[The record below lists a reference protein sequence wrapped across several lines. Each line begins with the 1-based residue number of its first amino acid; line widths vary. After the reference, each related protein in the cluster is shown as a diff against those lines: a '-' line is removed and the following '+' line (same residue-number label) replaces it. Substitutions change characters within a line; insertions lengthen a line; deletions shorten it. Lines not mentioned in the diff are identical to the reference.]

1 MDGTLIVGVD
11 GSQAA
16 LRALDWAADEAVR
29 GGFPLRIVH
38 ASGWEWY
45 EGHEPS
51 FGINRDAVRA
61 QADRVLEEAADRVR
75 ARTGSVVVASEVLD
89 EDPAAALIGESR
101 RAAGVIVGSRGRGRL
116 AGLLLGSVSLSV
128 AAHAPCPVTVVRGG
142 EQNLRGGFGRVVV
155 GVDEAAGDG
164 AAGSGAAVGFA
175 VRAARWRGAEL
186 LAVHAWRRRA
196 GTPTSTSGSTS
207 TSTSAPADTSA
218 SAPASGSEPA
228 ADPRRLRAEHELD
241 NALHAAVRAHGAVD
255 VRREAVEGQARAA
268 LLDASATAD
277 LLVVGARRRAGHT
290 GLQLGPVNHAVL
302 HHAAC
307 PVTVVPHA

>member
-11 GSQAA
+11 GSPSSAT
-16 LRALDWAADEAVR
+16 ALDWAVAEAVR
-29 GGFPLRIVH
+29 GSLALRIVH

-61 QADRVLEEAADRVR
+61 QADRVLATATARVADRAHAVDV
-75 ARTGSVVVASEVLD
+75 TSEVLD
-89 EDPAAALIGESR
+89 EDPAAALVRESR
-101 RAAGVIVGSRGRGRL
+101 RAAGVVVGSRGRGRL

-128 AAHAPCPVTVVRGG
+128 AARASCPVTVVRGG
-142 EQNLRGGFGRVVV
+142 EQSLRGGFRRVVV
-155 GVDEAAGDG
+155 GVDEAAG
-164 AAGSGAAVGFA
+164 AAAAVGYA
-175 VRAARWRGAEL
+175 VRAARQRHTEL
-186 LAVHAWRRRA
+186 LAVHAWRR
-196 GTPTSTSGSTS
+196 P
-207 TSTSAPADTSA
+207 APEAEGPRPVDD
-218 SAPASGSEPA
+218 
-228 ADPRRLRAEHELD
+228 ADPRRLRAERELD
-241 NALHAAVRAHGAVD
+241 VALRSAVRDHGAVA
-255 VRREAVEGQARAA
+255 VRHEAVEGQARAA

-277 LLVVGARRRAGHT
+277 LIVVGARRRPGHT

>member
-11 GSQAA
+11 GSPQS

-29 GGFPLRIVH
+29 GSLALRIVH

-51 FGINRDAVRA
+51 FGINREAVRA
-61 QADRVLEEAADRVR
+61 QADRVLAAATARLGDRARATGGTGAAADV
-75 ARTGSVVVASEVLD
+75 TSEVLD
-89 EDPAAALIGESR
+89 EDPAAALVRESR
-101 RAAGVIVGSRGRGRL
+101 RAAGVVVGSRGRGRL

-128 AAHAPCPVTVVRGG
+128 AARAFCPVTVVRGG
-142 EQNLRGGFGRVVV
+142 EQSLRGGFRRVVV
-155 GVDEAAGDG
+155 GVDEAAG
-164 AAGSGAAVGFA
+164 AAAAVGYA
-175 VRAARWRGAEL
+175 VRAARQRDTEL
-186 LAVHAWRRRA
+186 LAVHAWRRPAPEA
-196 GTPTSTSGSTS
+196 GESG
-207 TSTSAPADTSA
+207 PA
-218 SAPASGSEPA
+218 GG

-241 NALHAAVRAHGAVD
+241 VALRAAVRDHGAVA
-255 VRREAVEGQARAA
+255 VRHEAVEGQARAA

-277 LLVVGARRRAGHT
+277 LIVVGARRRPGHT
-290 GLQLGPVNHAVL
+290 GVQLGPVNHAVL

>member
-11 GSQAA
+11 GSPPSLA
-16 LRALDWAADEAVR
+16 ALDWAADEAER
-29 GGFPLRIVH
+29 GSLALRVVH

-51 FGINRDAVRA
+51 FGINREAVRA
-61 QADRVLEEAADRVR
+61 QADRVLAAAAARVGERTR
-75 ARTGSVVVASEVLD
+75 AAGVTSGVLD
-89 EDPAAALIGESR
+89 EDPAAALIRESR
-101 RAAGVIVGSRGRGRL
+101 RAAGVVVGSRGRGRL

-128 AAHAPCPVTVVRGG
+128 AARASCPVTVVRGG
-142 EQNLRGGFGRVVV
+142 EQSLRGGFRRVVV
-155 GVDEAAGDG
+155 GVDEAAG
-164 AAGSGAAVGFA
+164 AAAAVAYA
-175 VRAARWRGAEL
+175 VRAARLRDTEL
-186 LAVHAWRRRA
+186 LAVHAWRRPVPEA
-196 GTPTSTSGSTS
+196 GGGPRPVG
-207 TSTSAPADTSA
+207 
-218 SAPASGSEPA
+218 A

-241 NALHAAVRAHGAVD
+241 VALRSAVRDHGAVA
-255 VRREAVEGQARAA
+255 VRHEAVEGQARVA

-277 LLVVGARRRAGHT
+277 LIVVGARRPGHT